1 MKYNIGYLFDL
12 LVVITNKDLKV
23 RYKSSVFGYLW
34 SIANPLLFAMIYY
47 FIFKLVMRVQIPNYT
62 LFLITGLFPWQWFAS
77 SATNSL
83 FSFIANAQIIKKT
96 VFPRSVIPLSNVMM
110 EGLHFLCTIPVIIAF
125 LFVYGMR
132 PSLSWL
138 WGVPIIALGQVIF
151 TFGISIIFST
161 LNLFFRDLERFVSL
175 GIMLMFYCT
184 PILYAS
190 DMIPEKFSWII
201 TYNPLASMILSWR
214 QLFMDGV
221 LNYEYISILYITGL
235 VLTIVGLSL
244 FNKLKYRFAEIL

>member
-1 MKYNIGYLFDL
+1 
-12 LVVITNKDLKV
+12 
-23 RYKSSVFGYLW
+23 
-34 SIANPLLFAMIYY
+34 
-47 FIFKLVMRVQIPNYT
+47 
-62 LFLITGLFPWQWFAS
+62 
-77 SATNSL
+77 
-83 FSFIANAQIIKKT
+83 
-96 VFPRSVIPLSNVMM
+96 
-110 EGLHFLCTIPVIIAF
+110 
-125 LFVYGMR
+125 
-132 PSLSWL
+132 
-138 WGVPIIALGQVIF
+138 
-151 TFGISIIFST
+151 GISIIFST

-235 VLTIVGLSL
+235 VLTIVGLSI